1 MIKKMREE
9 LIRLSSEILSSGGD
23 VEFDRMYRQ
32 ARSIYERLAVLKFI
46 EDKLGDV
53 QVDVSSHVI
62 ASRFEKVANSVLSG
76 NTSVPESNPHEED
89 IMTPGMETIK
99 DIVSEM
105 PTEIALE
112 QLFAEFVAKP
122 DYLKDGKED
131 AAPAK
136 EAGTKSVNDKLGK
149 VFQIGLNDKLAF
161 VKHLFNGNVED
172 YNRVLSQLGS
182 IDSQERSI
190 AFINNMVKPE
200 YNNWERK
207 EEYEARLIA
216 LIERPFS

>member
-1 MIKKMREE
+1 MVLFLWKSCFGMIKKLRKE
-9 LIRLSSEILSSGGD
+9 LIRLSTEIQSAGED
-23 VEFDRMYRQ
+23 ADIDRMYRQ

-62 ASRFEKVANSVLSG
+62 ASRFEKMANSVLSG

-105 PTEIALE
+105 PPEIALDNF
-112 QLFAEFVAKP
+112 FAEFVAKP
-122 DYLKDGKED
+122 VNKKNDMENLGNKRGESPKSLNDRMGK
-131 AAPAK
+131 
-136 EAGTKSVNDKLGK
+136 S
-149 VFQIGLNDKLAF
+149 FQIGLNDKLAF
-161 VKHLFNGNVED
+161 VKHLFDNNVED
-172 YNRVLSQLGS
+172 YNRVLSQLGT

-190 AFINNMVKPE
+190 AFINN
-200 YNNWERK
+200 
-207 EEYEARLIA
+207 
-216 LIERPFS
+216 